1 MYGSQS
7 DSSVANY
14 NQQKLTT
21 ALSTDRELLAVYLAI
36 RHFRHLLEGTF
47 FTIQTDHKPLVD
59 ALVKSGDP
67 WSARQQR
74 HLSTIAEY
82 SSVMEYI
89 PGQKNPVADALSRV
103 EINSIHLGIDYNAL
117 ADAQQSDT
125 ETDAYRTAITGLRW
139 ADVPFGDQGRTLLF
153 DTSTGR
159 PRPLVPRDMRRH
171 VFDLTHG
178 LSHPS
183 SRSTAKL
190 MSKRFVW
197 LGINKDAR
205 DWSRSCTACQKSK
218 IHRHTESGTGY
229 FPQPTIRFS
238 HLHVDIVG
246 PLTPSEGY
254 QYLFTATERSTRW
267 PEAVPLTEATA
278 HSCADALLYNWV
290 SRFGVPDDITSD
302 PGPAFVSQLWTALAQ
317 LKGTS
322 LHRTT
327 AYNPAANGM
336 AERTHCTLKA
346 ALMARCT
353 GPDWKSQLPWE
364 LLGLRTTP
372 REGLGVSSAE
382 VVHGETIAV
391 PGKFSRQISSQQRTI
406 NLPNSAAPL
415 ESTPPANRRG
425 QTVVGST
432 YLRRYRRA
440 NTCSSGTT
448 HANHP

>member
-1 MYGSQS
+1 
-7 DSSVANY
+7 
-14 NQQKLTT
+14 
-21 ALSTDRELLAVYLAI
+21 
-36 RHFRHLLEGTF
+36 
-47 FTIQTDHKPLVD
+47 
-59 ALVKSGDP
+59 
-67 WSARQQR
+67 
-74 HLSTIAEY
+74 
-82 SSVMEYI
+82 MEYI

-117 ADAQQSDT
+117 ADAQQSDP

-139 ADVPFGDQGRTLLF
+139 ADVPSGDQGRTLLC

-159 PRPLVPRDMRRH
+159 PRPLVPRDMRRQ

-183 SRSTAKL
+183 GRSTAKL

-205 DWSRSCTACQKSK
+205 DWSRSCTACQTSK

-246 PLTPSEGY
+246 PLAPSEGY
-254 QYLFTATERSTRW
+254 QYLFTSTERSTRW
-267 PEAVPLTEATA
+267 PESVPMTEATA
-278 HSCADALLYNWV
+278 HACAEALLYNWV
-290 SRFGVPDDITSD
+290 SRFGVPEDITSD
-302 PGPAFVSQLWTALAQ
+302 RGPAFVSQLWTALAQ
-317 LKGTS
+317 LMGTS

-336 AERTHCTLKA
+336 AERTHRTLKA

-353 GPDWKSQLPWE
+353 GPDWKSQLPWV

-372 REGLGVSSAE
+372 QKWFTR
-382 VVHGETIAV
+382 ETIAV
-391 PGKFSRQISSQQRTI
+391 PGEFFPTDLQ
-406 NLPNSAAPL
+406 
-415 ESTPPANRRG
+415 PATNK
-425 QTVVGST
+425 QLAE
-432 YLRRYRRA
+432 LRRTVGKYRSTEAGLPGQRR
-440 NTCSSGTT
+440 TRPTDS
-448 HANHP
+448 HPFRPSCPPP